1 MEEPAIIEG
10 GLHIDDRGVL
20 AFLNKF
26 PDAGIKRFYI
36 VSNHKQNFVRAWH
49 AHRHEEKYLFALEGT
64 FLIGAVR
71 IDEWENPSKDL
82 EIKRFTVSS
91 EQPKLLKIPKGYANG
106 TMNLTARNKLLIFST
121 STLEESMKDDIR
133 YDADRWEN
141 VWSVIPR

>member
-20 AFLNKF
+20 AFLNEF
-26 PDAGIKRFYI
+26 PNVGIKRFYI
-36 VSNHKQNFVRAWH
+36 VSNHKRNFVRAWH

-71 IDEWENPSKDL
+71 IDKWENPSKDL

-106 TMNLTARNKLLIFST
+106 TMNLTSRNKLLIFST
-121 STLEESMKDDIR
+121 STLEESMKDDVR

-141 VWSVIPR
+141 VWNVIPR